1 MRFKPRALA
10 TIVMAL
16 VMALAASLPLAAAE
30 PAQSVAMKEFVL
42 GLLYKG
48 ENWKPAVT
56 DEARQLQGAHRANID
71 RLVREGSMAVA
82 GPVDSTDELRGVFI
96 FNVDTVEKA
105 QALVASDPAVKAG
118 QLRFKLYVWYGP
130 VAVANATNASRQAP
144 GSK

>member
-1 MRFKPRALA
+1 MKFMRRALA
-10 TIVMAL
+10 AVVMAL
-16 VMALAASLPLAAAE
+16 LAGLPAAAGE
-30 PAQSVAMKEFVL
+30 PAQSVAMKQFVL

-56 DEARQLQGAHRANID
+56 DEARRLQSAHRANID
-71 RLVREGSMAVA
+71 RLVREGAMAVA

-105 QALVASDPAVKAG
+105 QALVASDPAVQAG

-130 VAVANATNASRQAP
+130 VAIADATNASRQAP
-144 GSK
+144 DTK

>member
-1 MRFKPRALA
+1 MGFKLRALP
-10 TIVMAL
+10 TFVLTL
-16 VMALAASLPLAAAE
+16 VAALPLAAGE
-30 PAQSVAMKEFVL
+30 PAPSVAMKEFVL

-56 DEARQLQGAHRANID
+56 DEARRLQSAHRANID

-82 GPVDSTDELRGVFI
+82 GPVDSNDDLRGVFI

-105 QALVASDPAVKAG
+105 QALAASDPAVQAG

-130 VAVANATNASRQAP
+130 VAIADATNASRQP
-144 GSK
+144 PLGK